1 MTERLVK
8 CTQSHKLI
16 LYAFHFLF
24 NFLLISITVRNFW
37 TTPILWKLLPQ
48 SRMVCPRNV
57 RGAASNY
64 VIGED

>member
-1 MTERLVK
+1 MVLVNPML
-8 CTQSHKLI
+8 QAHSP
-16 LYAFHFLF
+16 
-24 NFLLISITVRNFW
+24 NFLSLYITLPFCGFISITARNLW

-48 SRMVCPRNV
+48 SQTVCPCNL